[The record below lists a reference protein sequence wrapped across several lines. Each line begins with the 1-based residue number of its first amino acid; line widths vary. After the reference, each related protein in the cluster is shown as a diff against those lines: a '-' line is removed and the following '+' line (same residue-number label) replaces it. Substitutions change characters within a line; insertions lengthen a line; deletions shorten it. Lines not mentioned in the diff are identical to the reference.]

1 MHCLFLY
8 TLDNLLKTWSNI
20 VIIRQYPTDNLVKL
34 LRIPDFQ
41 IIQPIDNT
49 LKVESFGLDIIILQ
63 RQKVG
68 YFKDDHSEYENIRF
82 LLLILVKVIIVD

>member
-1 MHCLFLY
+1 MHCLFLN
-8 TLDNLLKTWSNI
+8 TLDNLLKTGSNV
-20 VIIRQYPTDNLVKL
+20 VIIRQHPTDNLVKL

-63 RQKVG
+63 RQKV
-68 YFKDDHSEYENIRF
+68 
-82 LLLILVKVIIVD
+82 